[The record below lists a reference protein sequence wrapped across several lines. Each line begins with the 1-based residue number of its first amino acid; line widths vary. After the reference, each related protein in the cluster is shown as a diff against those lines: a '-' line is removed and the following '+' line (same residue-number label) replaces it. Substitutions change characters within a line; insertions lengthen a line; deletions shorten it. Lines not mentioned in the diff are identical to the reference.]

1 MMTSALPPRRP
12 VAGIDEGEGMLR
24 LLHRIIY
31 REEGQGTVEYV
42 LVILAAAAIALSLI
56 AWISDTNLF
65 SGLFGTIL
73 KKVIG
78 FAK

>member
-1 MMTSALPPRRP
+1 M
-12 VAGIDEGEGMLR
+12 
-24 LLHRIIY
+24 Y

>member
-1 MMTSALPPRRP
+1 MP
-12 VAGIDEGEGMLR
+12 VSKKEEKEMLHV
-24 LLHRIIY
+24 LHRIIY
-31 REEGQGTVEYV
+31 RDEGQGTVEYV

-56 AWISDTNLF
+56 AWISGTNLF
-65 SGLFGTIL
+65 SGLFGTVL

>member
-1 MMTSALPPRRP
+1 MLHLLQHIQRRE
-12 VAGIDEGEGMLR
+12 A
-24 LLHRIIY
+24 
-31 REEGQGTVEYV
+31 GQGTVEYV

-56 AWISDTNLF
+56 AWIGDTDLF
-65 SGLFGTIL
+65 SGLFGTVL